1 MVAGW
6 AVALVAGAFAVGSAG
21 ATDTG
26 STSASGPK
34 RITPNG
40 VGQVK
45 LKARHT
51 RLRQRGLVGKLRG
64 GCPLGG
70 TDTRSARL
78 RSPLRGTVNYGSSN
92 PRRVRDIQI
101 TRGARA
107 RGVGVGSTIRQIRTA
122 FPKARVNR
130 DTEEVFGIT
139 LVRIP
144 RNGGGRIQFA
154 VDVDS
159 GRTTI
164 VGVPFIAFCE

>member
-1 MVAGW
+1 MAGT

-21 ATDTG
+21 ATDAETD
-26 STSASGPK
+26 AAAQAPK
-34 RITPNG
+34 RITPTG

-51 RLRQRGLVGKLRG
+51 RLRERGLVGKLRG

-70 TDTRSARL
+70 DNTRSARL

-92 PRRVRDIQI
+92 PRRVRDIQV

-107 RGVGVGSTIRQIRTA
+107 RGVGIGSTIPQIRAA
-122 FPKARVNR
+122 FPRARVDR
-130 DTEEVFGIT
+130 STEEIFLIT

-144 RNGGGRIQFA
+144 RDGGGRIQFA
-154 VDVDS
+154 VDVNTD
-159 GRTTI
+159 RTTLI
-164 VGVPFIAFCE
+164 GVPFVAFCE